1 MNSENLPEE
10 KNVTG
15 KWGRRSAAESIEDA
29 EAAVR
34 ELREAFARVG
44 VVLPS
49 LRLDLI
55 SCAYETPRPLV
66 EFGRCTVGTARKVI
80 AVLRE
85 HEQWHEKK
93 ASEER

>member
-1 MNSENLPEE
+1 MNSESLPEG
-10 KNVTG
+10 KTVTG
-15 KWGRRSAAESIEDA
+15 KWNRRLAAESVGDA

-34 ELREAFARVG
+34 ELRDVLARAG

-66 EFGRCTVGTARKVI
+66 EFGRCTVGTARKLI
-80 AVLRE
+80 AVLQERE
-85 HEQWHEKK
+85 KE

>member
-1 MNSENLPEE
+1 MA
-10 KNVTG
+10 G
-15 KWGRRSAAESIEDA
+15 KWDRRSAVESIDEA

-34 ELREAFARVG
+34 ELREALTRAG

-55 SCAYETPRPLV
+55 SCAYEKPRPLV
-66 EFGRCTVGTARKVI
+66 EFGRCTVGTARKLT
-80 AVLRE
+80 AVLQER
-85 HEQWHEKK
+85 EKK

>member
-15 KWGRRSAAESIEDA
+15 KWDRRSAAESLGDA

-34 ELREAFARVG
+34 ELRDVLARVG

-49 LRLDLI
+49 LRVDLI
-55 SCAYETPRPLV
+55 SWADERPRPLV
-66 EFGRCTVGTARKVI
+66 EFGRCTVGTARKLI
-80 AVLRE
+80 AVLQERE
-85 HEQWHEKK
+85 KE